1 MAIASLA
8 VGSTVRATIDA
19 NPSLCMPDPTDE
31 DTANATDLMTDYP
44 DCPAAVDIAVTMTF
58 VYAMFLV
65 SINNSYTNLL
75 IS

>member
-19 NPSLCMPDPTDE
+19 DPSLCLSDPSDE
-31 DTANATDLMTDYP
+31 DTVNATDDAELMMDYP

-58 VYAMFLV
+58 LYAMFLV
-65 SINNSYTNLL
+65 GAT
-75 IS
+75 